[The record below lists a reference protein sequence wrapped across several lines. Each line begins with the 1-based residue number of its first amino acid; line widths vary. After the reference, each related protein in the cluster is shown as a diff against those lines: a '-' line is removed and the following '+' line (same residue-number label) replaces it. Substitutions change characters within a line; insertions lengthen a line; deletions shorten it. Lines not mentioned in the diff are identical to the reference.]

1 MLAVPEDSKIKC
13 AADLEGK
20 RISTEVVGMTKRYLK
35 QHGVKADVE
44 FSWGATEVKP
54 PRLADAIVEITETGS
69 SLRANKLKII
79 DTLCESTTRFIA
91 NKESMKN
98 EFKKAKIKKLALLLK
113 AVLAAEG
120 KVGLMLNVREKDLAS
135 MLKKLPALE
144 RPTMSPLAEKG
155 WYALNTIVSEHIV
168 RDLIPELLDAG
179 ATGIVEYPLNK
190 IVN

>member
-1 MLAVPEDSKIKC
+1 MLPNGGGTHA
-13 AADLEGK
+13 
-20 RISTEVVGMTKRYLK
+20 
-35 QHGVKADVE
+35 
-44 FSWGATEVKP
+44 
-54 PRLADAIVEITETGS
+54 
-69 SLRANKLKII
+69 
-79 DTLCESTTRFIA
+79 RFIFSSFQ
-91 NKESMKN
+91 NCLSPKVLKN
-98 EFKKAKIKKLALLLK
+98 LKK
-113 AVLAAEG
+113 LAAEG